1 MGELSKLKNISKVSE
16 GLLNQA
22 GIHTIDEYKKT
33 GSKAAFLRIRQI
45 DNTACLSM
53 LYGLEGAIEDKRW
66 CNLDAEIK
74 KDLLDFF
81 KSLNP

>member
-16 GLLNQA
+16 KLLNQA
-22 GIHTIDEYKKT
+22 GIHTIEEYKAA
-33 GSKAAFLRIRQI
+33 GSKEAFLRIRQI

-66 CNLDAEIK
+66 CDLDDNTK
-74 KDLLDFF
+74 KDLQFFF
-81 KSLNP
+81 KSLK